1 MSNDKDGYLDFT
13 LPWALFPQLADGG
26 DQRVKEQVSAGESA
40 GRMEATHKYKTST
53 RTSSST
59 THLNT
64 DSKLYT
70 SNDNVIELVRVI
82 GYEELSIRQMMEFKG
97 LKHRNNFMEYHLEPA
112 LKEMFVRRKYP
123 EIPNHPRQR
132 YLLTV
137 KGLALYEELKKKESQ
152 Q

>member
-1 MSNDKDGYLDFT
+1 MLVNPPEEWKQPTST
-13 LPWALFPQLADGG
+13 
-26 DQRVKEQVSAGESA
+26 RQVP
-40 GRMEATHKYKTST
+40 HKHPSSTRTSTRIST

-70 SNDNVIELVRVI
+70 SNDNIIELVRVI

-112 LKEMFVRRKYP
+112 MKEKFVRRKYP

-137 KGLALYEELKKKESQ
+137 KGLALYEELKKKGAQ

>member
-1 MSNDKDGYLDFT
+1 
-13 LPWALFPQLADGG
+13 
-26 DQRVKEQVSAGESA
+26 
-40 GRMEATHKYKTST
+40 
-53 RTSSST
+53 
-59 THLNT
+59 
-64 DSKLYT
+64 
-70 SNDNVIELVRVI
+70 
-82 GYEELSIRQMMEFKG
+82 MMEFKE

-112 LKEMFVRRKYP
+112 MKEKFVRRKYP